1 MSLQT
6 ATAVPFRQ
14 RGSERLGEGEF
25 VVVLSLDRGWFSP
38 DQAKRLVDVAVG
50 RGLLDRDEGSGD
62 LVPAFDPDDVEIP
75 REFVPDESILR
86 EQSTFERILDAMVA
100 AGVDKQRAVATA
112 NERQHRLGVTLETAA
127 VLTARSEGVDVD
139 DVAGAVR
146 ADLTETEAE

>member
-1 MSLQT
+1 MSLKT

-50 RGLLDRDEGSGD
+50 RGLLERGDDGD

-86 EQSTFERILDAMVA
+86 EQSTFERLLDALVA
-100 AGVDKQRAVATA
+100 SGVDKQTAVATV
-112 NERQHRLGVTLETAA
+112 NDRQRRLGVTLETAA
-127 VLTARSEGVDVD
+127 ILSARSEGIDVD
-139 DVAGAVR
+139 GVAETVR
-146 ADLTETEAE
+146 ADLTGTEAK

>member
-50 RGLLDRDEGSGD
+50 RGLLERDDGE
-62 LVPAFDPDDVEIP
+62 LVPTFDPDDVEIP
-75 REFVPDESILR
+75 REFVPDESVLR
-86 EQSTFERILDAMVA
+86 EQSTFERLLDALVA
-100 AGVDKQRAVATA
+100 AGVDKQTAVATV
-112 NERQHRLGVTLETAA
+112 NDRQRRLGVTLEAAA
-127 VLTARSEGVDVD
+127 VLSARSEGVDVD
-139 DVAGAVR
+139 AVADAVR